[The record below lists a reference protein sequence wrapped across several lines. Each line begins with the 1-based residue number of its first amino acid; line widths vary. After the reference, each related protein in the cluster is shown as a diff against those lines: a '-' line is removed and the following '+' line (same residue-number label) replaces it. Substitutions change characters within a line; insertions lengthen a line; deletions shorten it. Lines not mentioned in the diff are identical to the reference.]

1 MEAEEELVLEEVAL
15 RHPIVF
21 DVFNLCEMHGLG
33 KLRQLSVAMIR
44 SICEHSD
51 IDVGNIKGRR
61 KAHFLS
67 LLGEFLELCNCH
79 HSLDH
84 SPCL

>member
-1 MEAEEELVLEEVAL
+1 
-15 RHPIVF
+15 
-21 DVFNLCEMHGLG
+21 MHGLG

-44 SICEHSD
+44 SICEHFD
-51 IDVGNIKGRR
+51 IDVGNIKGRL
-61 KAHFLS
+61 KAPFLS
-67 LLGEFLELCNCH
+67 LLEEFLELYNCH